1 MPRRVKFREILP
13 LEDVPIAIK
22 QGASLPFGQSE
33 QSLSVLGVSL
43 LKEFVV
49 REKGRN
55 EYPPKSVLTY
65 KGLAC
70 RGGVNEPCLH
80 PSVADSTG
88 VGGGLHLL
96 WVIVCATDTGDKVN
110 ILALCEVCQ
119 LVKAD
124 DVILRRLILIDV
136 QLTCTVAKVNDRPV
150 DEFSRVA
157 RLIEA
162 VYFLW
167 VKRQGKSDQR
177 LVKLGKGAPQDQL
190 L

>member
-1 MPRRVKFREILP
+1 MPRRVKFREILS
-13 LEDVPIAIK
+13 LEDVPVTVK
-22 QGASLPFGQSE
+22 QGTPLPFGQSE
-33 QSLSVLGVSL
+33 QSLSVLGVTF
-43 LKEFVV
+43 LKKFVV
-49 REKGRN
+49 REQGRN
-55 EYPPKSVLTY
+55 EYPPKSVVTY

-70 RGGVNEPCLH
+70 RGGVNEPRLY

-88 VGGGLHLL
+88 VGGGLYLL
-96 WVIVCATDTGDKVN
+96 RVVVCATDTGDKVN

-136 QLTCTVAKVNDRPV
+136 QLTCTVAKVNDRTV

-157 RLIEA
+157 RLVEA

-167 VKRQGKSDQR
+167 VKRQGKPYQR
-177 LVKLGKGAPQDQL
+177 LVKLGKGAPQNQL